1 MRTFDR
7 RMTSRASLPLKRVLT
22 GTSHAPTLCTA
33 SAATTHSLMLGA
45 QIATRSPRSHA
56 ACHQR
61 AGRLVDPLRELG
73 ERPSGLTLDE
83 RLVVGEAP
91 RRVVD
96 ELGDRRPRSIR
107 HGLDDN
113 VRTWTCAT
121 RRRPK
126 QFRVT
131 LRAFLAEHL
140 PSDWQGIGALDREDA
155 EAFTLRW
162 RRVLFENGL
171 LGIAWPK
178 EYGGGGRTKV
188 EQVVLAEEFAR
199 ARVPLGRVTDTTS
212 IKMLGNTLL
221 RWGTEEQKRRF
232 VPRILS
238 GEDVWVQGYSEP
250 EAGSDL
256 AGLRLRADR
265 DGSEWVING
274 QKIWTSRGAE
284 GNWIFLLARTDPDA
298 AKNRGI
304 SFLLCPLDIPGV
316 EVRPITTLTG
326 DAEFCEVFFT
336 DARIPLENIVGEVN
350 GGWAVATSLL
360 GHERGEEAATNP
372 ILFRAEFDRIV
383 RLARDHGR
391 DRDPVVRDRLAW
403 CYTKVETMRF
413 LGYRILTQY
422 LRDGVLGPE
431 ASISK
436 LYWSEYHQHAVDL
449 ALAIMGADALVRRG
463 RRPYKHFRTDEPG
476 AENSTNSWIDVFLL
490 NARFR
495 NRLRGDVGGAAQHHR
510 RDDSRPPERTTH
522 LRRRAN
528 HGLRAHRDRRARR
541 DGHVRSATGERAR
554 RAGVPRD
561 PSRRSGAWA
570 RAPTPTSRSSPRP
583 ARACSAP
590 VSTCRTRLAARAVS
604 SSTKTPS
611 STRSIPASFPASASS
626 PSATARCPSS
636 APSTAPRSARDLRS
650 SRRAT

>member
-1 MRTFDR
+1 VDLRYPPEAEEF
-7 RMTSRASLPLKRVLT
+7 RATV
-22 GTSHAPTLCTA
+22 
-33 SAATTHSLMLGA
+33 
-45 QIATRSPRSHA
+45 
-56 ACHQR
+56 
-61 AGRLVDPLRELG
+61 
-73 ERPSGLTLDE
+73 
-83 RLVVGEAP
+83 
-91 RRVVD
+91 
-96 ELGDRRPRSIR
+96 
-107 HGLDDN
+107 
-113 VRTWTCAT
+113 
-121 RRRPK
+121 
-126 QFRVT
+126 
-131 LRAFLAEHL
+131 RAFLAEHL
-140 PSDWQGIGALDREDA
+140 PSDWQGIGVLDREDA
-155 EAFTLRW
+155 EAFTLEW
-162 RRVLFENGL
+162 RRVLFDNGL

-221 RWGTEEQKRRF
+221 RWGPEEQKRRF

-238 GEDVWVQGYSEP
+238 GDDVWVQGYSEP

-256 AGLRLRADR
+256 AGLRLRAER

-284 GNWIFLLARTDPDA
+284 GNWMFLLARTDPDA
-298 AKNRGI
+298 PKNRGI

-336 DARIPLENIVGEVN
+336 DARTPLENIVGDVN

-360 GHERGEEAATNP
+360 GHERGEEAAINP
-372 ILFRAEFDRIV
+372 ILFRSEFDRIV

-391 DRDPVVRDRLAW
+391 EQDPVVRDRLAW

-449 ALAIMGADALVRRG
+449 ALSIMGADALVRRG

-490 NARFR
+490 NARSGTVYAGTSEVQR
-495 NRLRGDVGGAAQHHR
+495 NIIGETILGLPRE
-510 RDDSRPPERTTH
+510 PRT
-522 LRRRAN
+522 
-528 HGLRAHRDRRARR
+528 
-541 DGHVRSATGERAR
+541 
-554 RAGVPRD
+554 
-561 PSRRSGAWA
+561 
-570 RAPTPTSRSSPRP
+570 
-583 ARACSAP
+583 
-590 VSTCRTRLAARAVS
+590 
-604 SSTKTPS
+604 
-611 STRSIPASFPASASS
+611 
-626 PSATARCPSS
+626 
-636 APSTAPRSARDLRS
+636 
-650 SRRAT
+650 